1 MAQTRSF
8 SVEDASLNSTTL
20 ITGRTRAYTDI
31 DLTFENRPSG
41 DVYKKRDAASV
52 KQAIKTILLTNH
64 YEKPFKPFFGA
75 NIQGM
80 LFELADDE
88 TAVDLEDNIKR
99 NIQQFEPR
107 AQIQRLITNLSPDAN
122 SLEVTVIFKVVSTEE
137 IVSFNATIT
146 RLR

>member
-8 SVEDASLNSTTL
+8 SIEDASLNSTTL
-20 ITGRTRAYTDI
+20 VTSRTRAYVDI
-31 DLTFENRPSG
+31 DLSFENRPSG
-41 DVYKKRDAASV
+41 DVYKKRDAAAV

-64 YEKPFKPFFGA
+64 FEKPFKPFFGA

-88 TAVDLEDNIKR
+88 TAIDVEDTIR
-99 NIQQFEPR
+99 NSIERFEPR
-107 AQIQRLITNLSPDAN
+107 ARIQQLKTNLSPDSN
-122 SLEVTVIFKVVSTEE
+122 SLEVTVIFKVVNTEE
-137 IVSFNATIT
+137 IVSFNVTIT